1 MLFHD
6 QQPTVEGD
14 REARGPIEIGG
25 DGRECGG
32 GGEAID
38 NAGAAIGKVER
49 VIGGDGHAHEVVAAV
64 HDHVEGRQGRHGL
77 VGTRWRERENERR
90 QRCGHRAGRQGQRAT
105 AHSRQPRPCEADVG
119 EHEQQYFADVPDEVH
134 GRPRPRRQTRYRDV
148 EAREQT
154 AATEKAGAAFPA
166 DEHCVCDQV
175 AVLDGVRGG
184 PDERHDERGRA
195 HTVPQ

>member
-25 DGRECGG
+25 DGRERGG

-77 VGTRWRERENERR
+77 VGPRWRERENERR
-90 QRCGHRAGRQGQRAT
+90 QRCGHRAGCQGQRAT
-105 AHSRQPRPCEADVG
+105 AH
-119 EHEQQYFADVPDEVH
+119 
-134 GRPRPRRQTRYRDV
+134 
-148 EAREQT
+148 
-154 AATEKAGAAFPA
+154 
-166 DEHCVCDQV
+166 
-175 AVLDGVRGG
+175 
-184 PDERHDERGRA
+184 
-195 HTVPQ
+195 